1 MIELDY
7 QGDPADTAALA
18 DRLAGAGFADAA
30 AAERASL
37 VAKAVAGLRGSPR
50 PKAFLVPGRIEVL
63 GKHTDYA
70 GGRTMV
76 FATERGFAVVA
87 SPRDD
92 RRVTITATADGQR
105 IEFPLDA
112 ELAPRAGH
120 WSNYPMTVARR
131 IARNFPGELRGADLA
146 FASDLPSAAGMS
158 SSSAM
163 MVGVF
168 LALAEV
174 NGLARRPE
182 YLANIRSTTDL
193 AGYLG
198 TIENGQTFGTLPGD
212 RGVGTFGGSEDHT
225 AMLEG
230 RPGRVSQYSYCPVRF
245 ERAVAL
251 PPGLWRE
258 HAGGDEPHL
267 AAVLAGSPDAL
278 ATLTA
283 IVATSEREDFNAAS
297 LASRLSHFVA
307 ESEQI
312 VPAAGDALVVG
323 DLTAFGRL
331 VDRSQEIAERL
342 LGNQVPETC
351 HLAAIARECGAAAAC
366 GFGAG
371 FGGSVWALVATD
383 DVEPFLASW
392 AGRYHAAYPRL
403 AATSRFFAT
412 TAGPAAVRVCR

>member
-1 MIELDY
+1 
-7 QGDPADTAALA
+7 
-18 DRLAGAGFADAA
+18 
-30 AAERASL
+30 
-37 VAKAVAGLRGSPR
+37 
-50 PKAFLVPGRIEVL
+50 
-63 GKHTDYA
+63 
-70 GGRTMV
+70 
-76 FATERGFAVVA
+76 
-87 SPRDD
+87 
-92 RRVTITATADGQR
+92 
-105 IEFPLDA
+105 
-112 ELAPRAGH
+112 
-120 WSNYPMTVARR
+120 
-131 IARNFPGELRGADLA
+131 
-146 FASDLPSAAGMS
+146 MS

-198 TIENGQTFGTLPGD
+198 TIENGRTFGTLPGD

-245 ERAVAL
+245 ERAVAV
-251 PPGLWRE
+251 PPGHTFAIGVSGVAAEKTGAAREQYNAASRRASALVKLWRE
-258 HAGGDEPHL
+258 HTGGDEPHL

-283 IVATSEREDFNAAS
+283 IAATFEREDFNAAS
-297 LASRLSHFVA
+297 LAARLSHFVA

-312 VPAAGDALVVG
+312 VPAAGDALAAG
-323 DLTAFGRL
+323 DLTTFGRL

-342 LGNQVPETC
+342 LGNQVPETS
-351 HLAAIARECGAAAAC
+351 HLAATARESGATAAC

-392 AGRYHAAYPRL
+392 AGRYHAAYPRH
-403 AATSRFFAT
+403 ATTSQFFAT